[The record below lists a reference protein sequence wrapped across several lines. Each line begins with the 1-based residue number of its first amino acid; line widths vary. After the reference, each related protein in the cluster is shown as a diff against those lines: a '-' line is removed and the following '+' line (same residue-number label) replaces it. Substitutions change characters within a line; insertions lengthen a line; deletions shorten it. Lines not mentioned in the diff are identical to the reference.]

1 MALYKHGVDK
11 KLRENLDF
19 QERLN
24 KQLLQ
29 REFRIKE
36 LKDENELLKKRI
48 QELEKR

>member
-11 KLRENLDF
+11 KFRENLDV

-24 KQLLQ
+24 KILLQ

-48 QELEKR
+48 QEMEKR